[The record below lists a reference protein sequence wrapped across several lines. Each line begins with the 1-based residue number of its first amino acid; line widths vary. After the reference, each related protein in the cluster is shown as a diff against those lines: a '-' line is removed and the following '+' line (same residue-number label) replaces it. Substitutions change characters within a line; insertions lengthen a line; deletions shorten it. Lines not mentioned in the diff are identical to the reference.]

1 MLQVDIML
9 GGTRVELQRLECEFT
24 ICKIDDV
31 SQIDFTRE
39 FVFLS
44 KTNDEVSLVC
54 ESTHVPPVVLA
65 SETGW
70 SALKVSGIL
79 DFGMVGVIAKI
90 ARALAEIG
98 VSIFVVSTYNTDYV
112 LVKTEQLEQSL
123 QALTCNGYII
133 K

>member
-1 MLQVDIML
+1 ML
-9 GGTRVELQRLECEFT
+9 GGARVELQRLEGEFT

-31 SQIDFTRE
+31 SQVDFTRE

-44 KTNDEVSLVC
+44 KTDDEISLVC
-54 ESTHVPPVVLA
+54 ESTSVPSAVLA
-65 SETGW
+65 SEAGW

-90 ARALAEIG
+90 AKVLAEIG

-123 QALTCNGYII
+123 QALTCNGYVI